1 MLNFLRLLAV
11 FVPVMMP
18 KALFA
23 GDAFLGGSALYSLCT
38 GKPIERIDCLGYV
51 TAIFDALV
59 TGNNING
66 YRSCPPVA
74 TSRGQVTDIVV
85 TYLRAHP
92 ERQQRAAAGLVAHA
106 LQDAFPCR

>member
-51 TAIFDALV
+51 TAISEVVRFDTALDE
-59 TGNNING
+59 
-66 YRSCPPVA
+66 CLHPPSVSA
-74 TSRGQVTDIVV
+74 SR
-85 TYLRAHP
+85 ASAEMP
-92 ERQQRAAAGLVAHA
+92 
-106 LQDAFPCR
+106 